1 MSVPLNKKLTRWVK
15 IGGEDYKLVLEPP
28 TRNNVQAQTQLSLW
42 KKQAHQDMG
51 RASLEEIK
59 EWLET
64 RHDTVASR
72 QDQAVRGLRSLK
84 GRGGTDYHNNIA
96 YKDLL
101 SRIGALH
108 IDLANQLRDIV
119 DDIYEVNCL
128 ASDLSDE
135 ELIKKGI
142 NPDLLD

>member
-1 MSVPLNKKLTRWVK
+1 MIVPLNKKLTRWVK

-28 TRNNVQAQTQLSLW
+28 TRNNVQAQTQLTLL
-42 KKQAHQDMG
+42 KKQAHQNMG

-84 GRGGTDYHNNIA
+84 GPGGTDYHNNIA

-135 ELIKKGI
+135 ELIKNGI